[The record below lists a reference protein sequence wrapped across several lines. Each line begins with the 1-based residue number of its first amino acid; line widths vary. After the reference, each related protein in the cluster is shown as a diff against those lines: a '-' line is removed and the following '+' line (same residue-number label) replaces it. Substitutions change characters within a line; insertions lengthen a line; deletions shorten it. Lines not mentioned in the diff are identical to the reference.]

1 MEYKPT
7 TLPQYWPITPRQDF
21 DQAAVQPNHVL
32 LFSQDGQS
40 ITAKLPDGSF
50 VVIGSDSGGA
60 CPQSVRPYVLFVS
73 NGQAFNGN
81 YIATS
86 DSFNNAPVYELTQ

>member
-7 TLPQYWPITPRQDF
+7 TLPQYWSITPRQDF

-50 VVIGSDSGGA
+50 VVIGSNSVGA
-60 CPQSVRPYVLFVS
+60 YPQIVRPYVLFVS
-73 NGQAFNGN
+73 NDQSYNGN

-86 DSFNNAPVYELTQ
+86 STFNNAPVYELTQ

>member
-7 TLPQYWPITPRQDF
+7 TLPQYWPIKSRQNF
-21 DQAAVQPNHVL
+21 DQVVVQPNHVL

-40 ITAKLPDGSF
+40 ITAKLSDSSF
-50 VVIGSDSGGA
+50 VVIGGGKA
-60 CPQSVRPYVLFVS
+60 VRPYVLFVS
-73 NGQAFNGN
+73 NDSTFNGN

-86 DSFNNAPVYELTQ
+86 DSFNNAPVYELTE